1 MHLRIFNTKM
11 IMDKMGKNEFLYELK
26 NLLWLNS
33 CNNDFDSISKDL
45 KCNQFQI
52 DKYYINNNLEIKE
65 KIYNQDKQIT

>member
-1 MHLRIFNTKM
+1 MT
-11 IMDKMGKNEFLYELK
+11 MDKMGKNEFLYELK

-33 CNNDFDSISKDL
+33 CNNNFDSISKDL

-52 DKYYINNNLEIKE
+52 DKYYINNNLEIME

>member
-1 MHLRIFNTKM
+1 MT
-11 IMDKMGKNEFLYELK
+11 MDKMGKNEFLYELK
-26 NLLWLNS
+26 NQLWLNS

-52 DKYYINNNLEIKE
+52 DKYYINDNLEIKE